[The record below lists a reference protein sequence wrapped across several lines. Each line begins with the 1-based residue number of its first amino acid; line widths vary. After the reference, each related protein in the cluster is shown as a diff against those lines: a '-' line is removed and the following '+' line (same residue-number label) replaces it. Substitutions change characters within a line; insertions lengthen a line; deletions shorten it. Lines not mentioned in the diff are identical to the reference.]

1 MKNFSE
7 FTDFIKTLAPSPL
20 DTELRILQIVGDE
33 DEEEPEKL
41 LPIELLLDYFIHE
54 TACRNNF
61 DFVQAVIRVFLKID
75 GETIRCQSRLQ
86 DKASKLLDVQ
96 CNTWQRVDKMFQC
109 ARCMVTF
116 LSNSQ
121 F

>member
-1 MKNFSE
+1 M
-7 FTDFIKTLAPSPL
+7 
-20 DTELRILQIVGDE
+20 ELRILQIVGDE
-33 DEEEPEKL
+33 DEEESEKL

-61 DFVQAVIRVFLKID
+61 DLVQAVIRVFLKIH
-75 GETIRCQSRLQ
+75 GETIRRRSQLQ

-96 CNTWQRVDKMFQC
+96 CNSWQRVDKMFES
-109 ARCMVTF
+109 ARCMVTS
-116 LSNSQ
+116 LGNSQ